1 MFSVLISQYLV
12 SISSSLHHKS
22 SSDSDVFNLTRFSS
36 SLVLGPLASDL
47 VSHYLSISFPFWQ
60 LFVDLDWIFL
70 STASWTSCLMY
81 LQIYFHHIS
90 PSYPLPPNTYWSSF
104 FLDWVFLLSSTKV
117 SLPKHLL
124 LSYIANV
131 IFKIPS
137 DFSLCIRLFIRLH
150 EVLFLKSIL
159 I

>member
-1 MFSVLISQYLV
+1 
-12 SISSSLHHKS
+12 
-22 SSDSDVFNLTRFSS
+22 
-36 SLVLGPLASDL
+36 
-47 VSHYLSISFPFWQ
+47 
-60 LFVDLDWIFL
+60 
-70 STASWTSCLMY
+70 
-81 LQIYFHHIS
+81 
-90 PSYPLPPNTYWSSF
+90 
-104 FLDWVFLLSSTKV
+104 LLSSTKV